1 MKPQVEQEL
10 AHTLLTELLAY
21 QFASPVRWIETQDV
35 FLRDLNSE
43 RVVEIGPSPTLAGMA
58 QRTLKMHYQ
67 GYDAALSMSREVLS
81 YAKDQKTIYYADEEA
96 NAPPP
101 PVSTGEAEAA
111 PAEAAA
117 AAAAAPAAP
126 AAPAP
131 VAAAPAA
138 AAAGPAQQID
148 DVPLKPLQVILAVV
162 SHKLKKPIDQIP
174 ISKAIKDLVGGKST
188 VQNEILGD
196 LGKEFG
202 SAPEKAEEIPLAD
215 LAENFGDGFS
225 GKLGKHTASLIN
237 RLASAKMPGGFA
249 LSQIRKYL
257 ETRWGLGAS
266 RQDAVLLLALSKE
279 PGARLGSEAEAKEF
293 FDAIVK
299 SYAAAEGIDVSS
311 ATATAATGGGGGVID
326 AAALEEVT
334 KDQRQLAKQQLEL
347 LANYLRVDLRSGDK
361 KNAAQVKATEVLQ
374 KELDL
379 WIAEH
384 GDVYA
389 EGIKPMF
396 SGLKSRRYDS
406 YWNWARQD
414 CMRMFFDIVWGR
426 LSNVDREV
434 VSRCI
439 SIMNRAN
446 PVLIDLMVYYIE
458 HVPTYR
464 GETFQLAKDLA
475 TQLLENCKE
484 ALGTAPLYKDVMIPT
499 APHTEV
505 SKRGDLVYSEIPR
518 PECRKLEQYV
528 LEMAKGDEKLT
539 KDTQHGDIAHMQALY
554 HRLGNDPEAQK
565 ALDLLQKRLDLTNK
579 TDGLANG
586 MRPDIVPFLNLRKRE
601 GDSWAYSKELT
612 SKYLNGL
619 EVGARDGITFQAKT
633 VLLTGAGRGS
643 IGVKVLEG
651 LLMGGANVVVTT
663 SRFSKESTDFY
674 QDIYTRFGAA
684 GSTLVVVPF
693 NQAST
698 QDCRALVEYIYA
710 DLGWDL
716 DFIVPFAAI
725 PEGGIEIDG
734 IESKSELAHRLML
747 TNLLRVLGFVK
758 IQKQQ
763 RDIVTRPAQV
773 VLPLSPNHGTFGGDG
788 LYGES
793 KLALET
799 LFNRWHAESWSS
811 YVTVCGAVIGWTRG
825 TGLMSQNNV
834 VAEGMEKQLGVR
846 TFTQQEMAFNLLGLM
861 TPTLQRLCQQAPVYA
876 DLNGGMQNVPDL
888 KEFMSTLRANLQ
900 ETAETRRAVATET
913 AIEQS
918 VVNGTRVAEPYNTQT
933 IKPRANLKFDFPKLK
948 AYEDLPATDKLV
960 DMMDLNRVAV
970 VTGFSEVGPWGNSRT
985 RWEMEAHG
993 EFSLEGAIEM
1003 AWIMGLITYNPK
1015 KGWIDAKTKEHVD
1028 ERDIKAKYEK
1038 YILEHSGIRISEPA
1052 LVGFDP
1058 KKKELVH
1065 EVIIEHDLEPFETD
1079 KDSAAQFKLDH
1090 GELVEAFPDPENPE
1104 VWTVRFLKGAKIL
1117 VPKALQYNRFVAGQ
1131 IPSGWDART
1140 YGVPEDIVSQVD
1152 PVTLFTLVATA
1163 EALITSGVTDPYEFY
1178 KYVHVSEVGNASGS
1192 GMGGMTALRKMF
1204 KDRFT
1209 DQEVQN
1215 DILQESFINTMSA
1228 WVNMLLLSSS
1238 GPIKTPVGACAT
1250 AVESVDSGLE
1260 LIRSG
1265 AARVVFVG
1273 GYDDIKEE
1281 GIQEFGNMNATSD
1294 SAAELAHGRT
1304 PREMSRPAT
1313 TTRSGFMES
1322 HGSGIQVL
1330 MSGSLA
1336 VQMGVPVYGVIALT
1350 ATATDKIGRSVPAPG
1365 KGIMTVAR
1373 EDHTRSQHLLDIDYR
1388 RRQLEYRRKQIR
1400 QWASDEQAMGT
1411 PLEAISEDVE
1421 RQEREA
1427 QRTWGNEFYNRNPAI
1442 APIKGAL
1449 AQFGLTID
1457 DIGVASFHGT
1467 STKANDKNESAAIND
1482 MLVHLGRTKGNP
1494 VLGIFQKYLTGHPK
1508 GAAGAWMLNGVLQVL
1523 ATGLVPGNRN
1533 ADNIDVVLEQFDR
1546 VLFPS
1551 VTLQTYGV
1559 KAGILT
1565 SFGFGQKGAFALA
1578 IHPDYFFS
1586 CLDKK
1591 TYEEYQAKV
1600 NARYDKVYRYWHDA
1614 ITTHSLFRA
1623 KDHAPYTK
1631 EQETTVYMDP
1641 AARVEEDSL
1650 HFGKTLRHDTGKLR
1664 HKIEQMTKATAGP
1677 NVGIDIE
1684 LLSAINVDNE
1694 TFLERNFTADERK
1707 YCDNAPDRRASYAG
1721 TWSAKEAV
1729 FKALKTEGKGAAA
1742 PLAEIEIVRTA
1753 TGPEVRLHGDALA
1766 AANGR
1771 TFTVSISHD
1780 EVQAVAVA
1788 AAK

>member
-58 QRTLKMHYQ
+58 QRTLKMQYQ
-67 GYDAALSMSREVLS
+67 GYDAALSMRREVLS
-81 YAKDQKTIYYADEEA
+81 YAKDQKAIYYADEEA
-96 NAPPP
+96 NAPPAP
-101 PVSTGEAEAA
+101 TATAEVTAEAVTTSAVPVPA
-111 PAEAAA
+111 PAAAVP
-117 AAAAAPAAP
+117 AAAPAP
-126 AAPAP
+126 AAS
-131 VAAAPAA
+131 
-138 AAAGPAQQID
+138 GPAQQVA
-148 DVPLKPLQVILAVV
+148 DVPLKPLQVIQAVV

-174 ISKAIKDLVGGKST
+174 ISKAVKDLVGGKST

-225 GKLGKHTASLIN
+225 GKLGKHTSSLIN
-237 RLASAKMPGGFA
+237 RLASSKMPGGFA

-257 ETRWGLGAS
+257 ETRWGLASS

-279 PGARLGSEAEAKEF
+279 PASRLGSDGEAKEF
-293 FDAIVK
+293 FDGIVK
-299 SYAAAEGIDVSS
+299 TYAAAEGIDVSS
-311 ATATAATGGGGGVID
+311 ASAGAGGASGGGGVID

-347 LANYLRVDLRSGDK
+347 LANYLRIDLRSGDK
-361 KNAAQVKATEVLQ
+361 KNTAQVKATELLQ

-389 EGIKPMF
+389 EGIKPIF

-484 ALGTAPLYKDVMIPT
+484 ALNSAPLYKDVMLPT

-505 SKRGDLVYSEIPR
+505 SNHGDLEYSEVPR

-528 LEMAKGDEKLT
+528 IEMAKGHDSLT
-539 KDTQHGDIAHMQALY
+539 RDTTNSDLAHLETLY
-554 HRLGNDPEAQK
+554 KRLGNDSEAQA
-565 ALDLLQKRLDLTNK
+565 ALEILKKRLGEVK
-579 TDGLANG
+579 AGAPLANG
-586 MRPDIVPFLNLRKRE
+586 MRPDIVPFLNLRKHE
-601 GDSWAYSKELT
+601 GDSWVYSPELT
-612 SKYLNGL
+612 TKYLAGL
-619 EVGARDGITFQAKT
+619 EAGARDGISFQAKT

-663 SRFSKESTDFY
+663 SRFSKERTDFF

-693 NQAST
+693 NQASS
-698 QDCRALVEYIYA
+698 QDCRALIEYIYA
-710 DLGWDL
+710 ELGWDL
-716 DFIVPFAAI
+716 DFIIPFAAI
-725 PEGGIEIDG
+725 PEGGIELDG

-747 TNLLRVLGFVK
+747 TNLLRLLGFVK
-758 IQKQQ
+758 VQKQQ
-763 RDIVTRPAQV
+763 RNIETRPAQV
-773 VLPLSPNHGTFGGDG
+773 LLPLSPNHGTFGGDG
-788 LYGES
+788 LYSES

-811 YVTVCGAVIGWTRG
+811 YITVCGAVIGWTRG

-834 VAEGMEKQLGVR
+834 VAEGLEKQLGVR

-861 TPTLQRLCQQAPVYA
+861 TATVQRLCQLAPVYA

-888 KEFMSTLRANLQ
+888 KEFMSKLRANLQ
-900 ETAETRRAVATET
+900 ETAELRRAVATET

-918 VVNGTRVAEPYNTQT
+918 VVNGTRVAEPYNRQT
-933 IKPRANLKFDFPKLK
+933 IKPRANLRFDFPKLK
-948 AYEDLPATDKLV
+948 EYDDLPATDKLV
-960 DMMDLNRVAV
+960 DLMDLDRVAV

-985 RWEMEAHG
+985 RWEMEAFG

-1003 AWIMGLITYNPK
+1003 AWIMGLIKYNPK
-1015 KGWIDAKTKEHVD
+1015 KGWIDAKSKEHVD

-1038 YILEHSGIRISEPA
+1038 HILEHSGIRLSEPA

-1058 KKKELVH
+1058 NKKELVH
-1065 EVIIEHDLEPFETD
+1065 EVIIEHDLEPFETS
-1079 KDSAAQFKLDH
+1079 KESAEQFKLDH
-1090 GELVEAFPDPENPE
+1090 GDHVEAFPDPENPE

-1131 IPSGWDART
+1131 IPTGWDART
-1140 YGVPEDIVSQVD
+1140 YGVPDDIVTQVD
-1152 PVTLFTLVATA
+1152 PVTLYTLVSTA

-1204 KDRFT
+1204 KDRFM

-1228 WVNMLLLSSS
+1228 WVNMLLISSS
-1238 GPIKTPVGACAT
+1238 GPTRTPVGACAT
-1250 AVESVDSGLE
+1250 SVESVDNGLE

-1265 AARVVFVG
+1265 AARVVIVG

-1294 SAAELAHGRT
+1294 SVSETAHGRT

-1322 HGSGIQVL
+1322 HGSGIQIL

-1336 VQMGVPVYGVIALT
+1336 VQMGVPVYGVVALT

-1365 KGIMTVAR
+1365 KGIMTAAR
-1373 EDHTRSQHLLDIDYR
+1373 EDHSRSQHLLDIDYR
-1388 RRQLEYRRKQIR
+1388 RRQLDYRRKQLR
-1400 QWASDEQAMGT
+1400 QWADDEQALGT
-1411 PLEAISEDVE
+1411 PIEVIAEDLA

-1427 QRTWGNEFYNRNPAI
+1427 RRTWGNEFYNRNPGI

-1449 AQFGLTID
+1449 AQFGLTVD

-1467 STKANDKNESAAIND
+1467 STKANDKNESAAIHD
-1482 MLVHLGRTKGNP
+1482 MLVHLGRSKGNP

-1508 GAAGAWMLNGVLQVL
+1508 GAAGSWMLNGLLQVL
-1523 ATGLVPGNRN
+1523 ASGLVPGNRN
-1533 ADNIDVVLEQFDR
+1533 ADNIDVALKQFDR
-1546 VLFPS
+1546 LLFPS

-1565 SFGFGQKGAFALA
+1565 SFGFGQKGAFALTV
-1578 IHPDYFFS
+1578 HPDYFFS
-1586 CLDKK
+1586 CLDRK
-1591 TYEEYQAKV
+1591 TYEDYRVKV
-1600 NARYDKVYRYWHDA
+1600 SARYDKVYRYWHDA
-1614 ITTHSLFRA
+1614 ITTNSLFRA
-1623 KDHAPYTK
+1623 KSDPPYSK
-1631 EQETTVYMDP
+1631 EQETEVYMNP
-1641 AARVEEDSL
+1641 AARVDEGSL
-1650 HFGKTLRHDTGKLR
+1650 KFGKSVRNEKSALRDTLERMSK
-1664 HKIEQMTKATAGP
+1664 ETAGQ
-1677 NVGIDIE
+1677 NVGVDVE
-1684 LLSAINVDNE
+1684 LISAINTENE
-1694 TFLERNFTADERK
+1694 TFIHRNFTKGERE
-1707 YCDNAPDRRASYAG
+1707 YCESAPNPRASYAG

-1742 PLAEIEIVRTA
+1742 PLVDIEIVHTS

-1766 AANGR
+1766 VAKGR
-1771 TFTVSISHD
+1771 SFKVSISHD
-1780 EVQAVAVA
+1780 DVQAAAVA
-1788 AAK
+1788 IAN